1 MENLTKDSYVEITS
15 LAVSQATALEVN
27 DRKIV
32 EVNIDPLSMK
42 ILVSA
47 INL

>member
-1 MENLTKDSYVEITS
+1 MENLTKDSDVVITS
-15 LAVSQATALEVN
+15 LAVSQATAMEVH

-32 EVNIDPLSMK
+32 KVNIDPISMK

-47 INL
+47 INV